1 MGAYKFIR
9 QSFRQSMAER
19 PEFLR
24 ARQRSWGKQKVIARA
39 ANPSNPPRARS
50 LGYKASKDFIIVRV
64 RVKRGNR
71 VRPAPRMGR
80 KPGKNVK
87 RVSPGFPLSRIAE
100 MRAAKTH
107 KNMRVVGSY
116 LAGKG
121 GVNAYYEVVM
131 TLRS

>member
-1 MGAYKFIR
+1 MGAHKYIR
-9 QSFRQSMAER
+9 DSFRKSAHER
-19 PEFLR
+19 PEHLRVRIRNWAKKKVIMRAEDPTNSAR
-24 ARQRSWGKQKVIARA
+24 ART
-39 ANPSNPPRARS
+39 
-50 LGYKASKDFIIVRV
+50 LGYKATKDYAIVRV

-107 KNMRVVGSY
+107 TNMRVLGSY
-116 LAGKG
+116 LAGKD
-121 GVNAYYEVVM
+121 GVNAYYEVVLS
-131 TLRS
+131 LR

>member
-1 MGAYKFIR
+1 MGAHKYIR
-9 QSFRQSMAER
+9 DSFRKSAHER
-19 PEFLR
+19 PEHLR
-24 ARQRSWGKQKVIARA
+24 LRIRNWAKKTVIARA
-39 ANPSNPPRARS
+39 EKPTITARARA
-50 LGYKASKDFIIVRV
+50 LGYKATKDYAVVRI

-107 KNMRVVGSY
+107 TNMRVIGCY
-116 LAGKG
+116 LAGKD
-121 GVNAYYEVVM
+121 GVNAYYEVILKVKD
-131 TLRS
+131 